1 MSMSLP
7 EKMNILPLQCFQIE
21 KKEWKKIYLYR
32 YDHEAMYITA
42 EEAQNIIKN
51 VAFHTKKEMMNISL
65 EHFDGKK
72 TGLNYQNNKVLSS
85 RLN

>member
-1 MSMSLP
+1 MRKRSG
-7 EKMNILPLQCFQIE
+7 KRYIFN
-21 KKEWKKIYLYR
+21 R

-51 VAFHTKKEMMNISL
+51 VVFHTKKEMMNISL